1 MPILVGGRRYRLGR
15 RFLRRAVALGAILT
29 VAAFASAARQ
39 AITAQRRIEEVR
51 RELEAQ
57 RRHNADLERAIAE
70 ATSPRAIERRA
81 RATMGLVRPGER
93 VFEPAVPVAPDDP
106 FRVPRRT
113 GSAADEGG

>member
-1 MPILVGGRRYRLGR
+1 MLIVVGGRRYRPGR
-15 RFLRRAVALGAILT
+15 RFVRRLAVLAAILAL
-29 VAAFASAARQ
+29 AAFGSAARQ
-39 AITAQRRIEEVR
+39 AMVAHQRIEAVR

-57 RRHNADLERAIAE
+57 RRRNAELERAIAE

-106 FRVPRRT
+106 FRVPRRAG
-113 GSAADEGG
+113 GSADVGG

>member
-1 MPILVGGRRYRLGR
+1 MPIVVGGRKYRPGR
-15 RFLRRAVALGAILT
+15 RFLRRLAAAAFVLT
-29 VAAFASAARQ
+29 LLAFASAARQ
-39 AITAQRRIEEVR
+39 AITARQRVEAVR

-57 RRHNADLERAIAE
+57 RRHNAELERAIAE
-70 ATSPRAIERRA
+70 ATSPRAIEQRA

-113 GSAADEGG
+113 GAPADVGG